1 MYITLV
7 TTKLAPFVMYGS
19 WYRHVRLTAQDILRS
34 SHGSQMAWTYTAR
47 VNLYIIHVI
56 TVRSEDWSS
65 HLTAPTVP
73 TYLRSYYENI
83 SRLRSHKQLS
93 SSPSFVCIGFEY
105 SSSIGSLLIFLFLTD
120 FCFLCFV
127 LNSMK
132 HRMFYFIIWKVYL
145 VSHINILNMI
155 SFPYIFKRK

>member
-1 MYITLV
+1 M
-7 TTKLAPFVMYGS
+7 G
-19 WYRHVRLTAQDILRS
+19 VRWLNVHGNHLLRV
-34 SHGSQMAWTYTAR
+34 G
-47 VNLYIIHVI
+47 LYILVI
-56 TVRSEDWSS
+56 TVRS
-65 HLTAPTVP
+65 HLTVPTVP
-73 TYLRSYYENI
+73 RYLRSYYENI
-83 SRLRSHKQLS
+83 SRLHSPKQLS
-93 SSPSFVCIGFEY
+93 SSPSFVCIGFVY

-145 VSHINILNMI
+145 VSHINILNTI